1 MDKIIN
7 EQENARIVWLVDKL
21 LTTEMERDNLADRL
35 KIIEKENQRLRDTIL
50 AIVDVLDS
58 DVKFLLE

>member
-21 LTTEMERDNLADRL
+21 LATEMERDNLADRL
-35 KIIEKENQRLRDTIL
+35 KIIEKENQRLSEMIL
-50 AIVDVLDS
+50 AITDILDG
-58 DVKFLLE
+58 DIQLLD

>member
-7 EQENARIVWLVDKL
+7 EQDNARILWLVDKL

-35 KIIEKENQRLRDTIL
+35 KIIEKENQRLSEMIL
-50 AIVDVLDS
+50 AITDILDG
-58 DVKFLLE
+58 DIQLLD

>member
-7 EQENARIVWLVDKL
+7 EQENARILWLVDKL

-35 KIIEKENQRLRDTIL
+35 KIIEKENQRLSEMIL
-50 AIVDVLDS
+50 AITDILDG
-58 DVKFLLE
+58 DIQLLD

>member
-7 EQENARIVWLVDKL
+7 EQDKARIVWLVDKL
-21 LTTEMERDNLADRL
+21 LATELERDKLAEQLR
-35 KIIEKENQRLRDTIL
+35 ITGNENQRLRDTIL
-50 AIVDVLDS
+50 AIVDILDC

>member
-7 EQENARIVWLVDKL
+7 EQDNARILWLVDKL

-35 KIIEKENQRLRDTIL
+35 KIIEKENQRLSEMVL
-50 AIVDVLDS
+50 AITDILDG
-58 DVKFLLE
+58 DIQLLD

>member
-21 LTTEMERDNLADRL
+21 LTTEMERDNLAEQLR
-35 KIIEKENQRLRDTIL
+35 ITGNENQRLRDTIL
-50 AIVDVLDS
+50 AIVDILDC